1 MEVDLFNG
9 MAYAEGIF
17 NEQRGTNIQTGSQ
30 KLKEDILFLIQQE
43 KGKFYPDPEFGSYI
57 ANYLFEPMTESLGTR
72 IKTELY
78 DLIAKYYPQITV
90 SSIDVLLDTNNNAV
104 IIDISYTYTDSDLNE
119 ETIRLELFNKEV
131 I

>member
-1 MEVDLFNG
+1 M
-9 MAYAEGIF
+9 
-17 NEQRGTNIQTGSQ
+17 
-30 KLKEDILFLIQQE
+30 KLIRCHIDNF
-43 KGKFYPDPEFGSYI
+43 GKI
-57 ANYLFEPMTESLGTR
+57 NNFE
-72 IKTELY
+72 Y